1 MVPIASGAS
10 TAITK
15 TKEFV
20 ADNWLQII
28 IGATVIIGGYAVY
41 KQFFA
46 GDEPD
51 IDFDDDEDDP
61 VIDSVTA
68 KTKAEQLFNA
78 MRNPGT
84 EEQMIYDVLSGLTY
98 NDFVLISN
106 AFGKRYYDKTI
117 GVDGG
122 WLFNDKLS
130 LHEWLLQE
138 LDNGELEEL
147 ENYMPNVLQRAI
159 EKKAKAMQGVIL
171 NR

>member
-1 MVPIASGAS
+1 MVLATGAS
-10 TAITK
+10 NAITK
-15 TKEFV
+15 TKDFI
-20 ADNWLQII
+20 ADNWLQLI
-28 IGATVIIGGYAVY
+28 IGATVIVGGYAVY

-51 IDFDDDEDDP
+51 IDFDENEQEP

-84 EEQMIYDVLSGLTY
+84 DEQMIYDVLAGLSY

-106 AFGKRYYDKTI
+106 AFGKRYYDKTL
-117 GVDGG
+117 GTDGG
-122 WLFNDKLS
+122 WIFNKKLS
-130 LHEWLLQE
+130 LHDWLLQE
-138 LDNGELEEL
+138 LDNSELEEL
-147 ENYMPNVLQRAI
+147 ESYMPNVLQRAI
-159 EKKAKAMQGVIL
+159 DKKAIALSETII